1 MQISDQI
8 IFSNLNNKSIL
19 QVEIFEK
26 ASENKT
32 VRVETYWRN
41 GLFKITFMHDYEI
54 DAFKEILD
62 GRDEYELETD
72 DFEFC
77 EMLETYDSQSK
88 EIDDKTFSSESELEN
103 NGYEIT
109 KEYYIIFNGI
119 KLDKESIMDIDL
131 SKIEKTMTQA
141 EAMKEFIEPTGMEDI
156 KADSFNSPG
165 YWAIA
170 MTWGEADSEI
180 YLGED
185 LASIP
190 PDLLSF
196 SEYGVNYDPMG
207 DNPGDKKFESIQKE
221 DRLILCSHPDSDP
234 NEDCDIFIKIK

>member
-88 EIDDKTFSSESELEN
+88 EIDDKTFSSESQLEN

-119 KLDKESIMDIDL
+119 KLDKE
-131 SKIEKTMTQA
+131 
-141 EAMKEFIEPTGMEDI
+141 
-156 KADSFNSPG
+156 
-165 YWAIA
+165 
-170 MTWGEADSEI
+170 
-180 YLGED
+180 
-185 LASIP
+185 
-190 PDLLSF
+190 
-196 SEYGVNYDPMG
+196 
-207 DNPGDKKFESIQKE
+207 
-221 DRLILCSHPDSDP
+221 
-234 NEDCDIFIKIK
+234 

>member
-62 GRDEYELETD
+62 GGDEYELETD

-88 EIDDKTFSSESELEN
+88 EIDDKWMLTVWGNSTADLVSNSS
-103 NGYEIT
+103 T
-109 KEYYIIFNGI
+109 
-119 KLDKESIMDIDL
+119 
-131 SKIEKTMTQA
+131 
-141 EAMKEFIEPTGMEDI
+141 
-156 KADSFNSPG
+156 
-165 YWAIA
+165 
-170 MTWGEADSEI
+170 
-180 YLGED
+180 
-185 LASIP
+185 LASCQRC
-190 PDLLSF
+190 
-196 SEYGVNYDPMG
+196 VVDP
-207 DNPGDKKFESIQKE
+207 
-221 DRLILCSHPDSDP
+221 
-234 NEDCDIFIKIK
+234 

>member
-88 EIDDKTFSSESELEN
+88 EIDDKTFSSESELGN

-119 KLDKESIMDIDL
+119 KLDKE
-131 SKIEKTMTQA
+131 
-141 EAMKEFIEPTGMEDI
+141 
-156 KADSFNSPG
+156 
-165 YWAIA
+165 
-170 MTWGEADSEI
+170 
-180 YLGED
+180 
-185 LASIP
+185 
-190 PDLLSF
+190 
-196 SEYGVNYDPMG
+196 
-207 DNPGDKKFESIQKE
+207 
-221 DRLILCSHPDSDP
+221 
-234 NEDCDIFIKIK
+234 

>member
-62 GRDEYELETD
+62 GEDEYELETD

-88 EIDDKTFSSESELEN
+88 EIDDKTFSSESQLEN

-119 KLDKESIMDIDL
+119 KLDKE
-131 SKIEKTMTQA
+131 
-141 EAMKEFIEPTGMEDI
+141 
-156 KADSFNSPG
+156 
-165 YWAIA
+165 
-170 MTWGEADSEI
+170 
-180 YLGED
+180 
-185 LASIP
+185 
-190 PDLLSF
+190 
-196 SEYGVNYDPMG
+196 
-207 DNPGDKKFESIQKE
+207 
-221 DRLILCSHPDSDP
+221 
-234 NEDCDIFIKIK
+234 

>member
-62 GRDEYELETD
+62 GGDEYELETD

-119 KLDKESIMDIDL
+119 KLDKE
-131 SKIEKTMTQA
+131 
-141 EAMKEFIEPTGMEDI
+141 
-156 KADSFNSPG
+156 
-165 YWAIA
+165 
-170 MTWGEADSEI
+170 
-180 YLGED
+180 
-185 LASIP
+185 
-190 PDLLSF
+190 
-196 SEYGVNYDPMG
+196 
-207 DNPGDKKFESIQKE
+207 
-221 DRLILCSHPDSDP
+221 
-234 NEDCDIFIKIK
+234 

>member
-41 GLFKITFMHDYEI
+41 GLFKITFMHDSEI

-62 GRDEYELETD
+62 GGDEYELETD

-119 KLDKESIMDIDL
+119 KLDKE
-131 SKIEKTMTQA
+131 
-141 EAMKEFIEPTGMEDI
+141 
-156 KADSFNSPG
+156 
-165 YWAIA
+165 
-170 MTWGEADSEI
+170 
-180 YLGED
+180 
-185 LASIP
+185 
-190 PDLLSF
+190 
-196 SEYGVNYDPMG
+196 
-207 DNPGDKKFESIQKE
+207 
-221 DRLILCSHPDSDP
+221 
-234 NEDCDIFIKIK
+234 

>member
-62 GRDEYELETD
+62 GGDEYELETD

-88 EIDDKTFSSESELEN
+88 EIDDKTFSSESQLEN

-119 KLDKESIMDIDL
+119 KLDKE
-131 SKIEKTMTQA
+131 
-141 EAMKEFIEPTGMEDI
+141 
-156 KADSFNSPG
+156 
-165 YWAIA
+165 
-170 MTWGEADSEI
+170 
-180 YLGED
+180 
-185 LASIP
+185 
-190 PDLLSF
+190 
-196 SEYGVNYDPMG
+196 
-207 DNPGDKKFESIQKE
+207 
-221 DRLILCSHPDSDP
+221 
-234 NEDCDIFIKIK
+234 

>member
-119 KLDKESIMDIDL
+119 KLDKE
-131 SKIEKTMTQA
+131 
-141 EAMKEFIEPTGMEDI
+141 
-156 KADSFNSPG
+156 
-165 YWAIA
+165 
-170 MTWGEADSEI
+170 
-180 YLGED
+180 
-185 LASIP
+185 
-190 PDLLSF
+190 
-196 SEYGVNYDPMG
+196 
-207 DNPGDKKFESIQKE
+207 
-221 DRLILCSHPDSDP
+221 
-234 NEDCDIFIKIK
+234 